1 MEIDN
6 GVNVAIDVSGA
17 AEETR
22 ERERE
27 SCVVLLHSHLALQW
41 RLLSVVAIAA
51 LATVLLGGGQR
62 SRASSCGQPPASVEP
77 RRASF

>member
-17 AEETR
+17 AEET
-22 ERERE
+22 RERE